1 MDIAPEDLAR
11 LERVAACG
19 IQLLPV
25 PQIPRF
31 FAFERDGFVALV
43 ENRDGAFGG
52 LGNPGR
58 LSARGFEVLVER
70 NGRKLFV
77 AKGYEEEA
85 TPEQAAKLY
94 AFFTDLQRALR

>member
-1 MDIAPEDLAR
+1 MEIAPEDLVR
-11 LERVAACG
+11 LERIAACG

-43 ENRDGAFGG
+43 ENRDGALGG
-52 LGNPGR
+52 AGNPGR
-58 LSARGFEVLVER
+58 ISAHGFEVLVER
-70 NGRKLFV
+70 NGRKFFV
-77 AKGYEEEA
+77 AKGHEEEA
-85 TPEQAAKLY
+85 TAEQAEKLY